1 MTIYLQQAIKRFVIS
16 KNKTKPNS
24 PIIYLCLLFK
34 FIFHYNAKYWV
45 SSSLFLSH
53 IHTTQIIFIS
63 YLPSFTLSHTLIVR
77 KMYIAFVGKKRKE
90 QNLTVTEL

>member
-1 MTIYLQQAIKRFVIS
+1 MQSTGFYPLSF
-16 KNKTKPNS
+16 
-24 PIIYLCLLFK
+24 
-34 FIFHYNAKYWV
+34 FHTY
-45 SSSLFLSH
+45 
-53 IHTTQIIFIS
+53 TQTQIIFIS